1 MRGCHCR
8 CARPLPHPPRPPQAK
23 VYQARAY
30 AEADE
35 AARRA
40 EETDRA
46 YAARVAQ
53 AEEDEVL
60 AAKLAEHLEQEARRA
75 KAAREADEAAG
86 LALAERLSREEEESA
101 RALQEQAEA
110 DGALALKAQQAEAD
124 ALRRRIEQVCRHWR
138 HPRLQTRN
146 VEAGVMVITTL
157 PMLRGVRV
165 SADRDGAELTVTAVP
180 DFSSLL
186 PDASAL
192 PKGMSPPPESVDV
205 ALDLKIVGKAGCSE
219 EDIEV
224 SYDKATGKC
233 RVLVRG
239 AYVSKETAAEDEAAA
254 GAEAES
260 EAATAAEDEADA
272 EAKTG
277 LFARIRRGL
286 HRVFSSGGG
295 ESQRDGRSF
304 GRALSSRS
312 TNSGAPSG
320 RKSAGTGP
328 SASTGRRAV
337 AL

>member
-1 MRGCHCR
+1 M
-8 CARPLPHPPRPPQAK
+8 
-23 VYQARAY
+23 YQARAF

-35 AARRA
+35 DARRA

-46 YAARVAQ
+46 YAARLAQ

-60 AAKLAEHLEQEARRA
+60 AAKLAEHLKQEATRA
-75 KAAREADEAAG
+75 QAAREAEEAAG
-86 LALAERLSREEEESA
+86 LALAERLSKEEEA
-101 RALQEQAEA
+101 GLQALREQAA
-110 DGALALKAQQAEAD
+110 SDGALALKAQQAEAD

-138 HPRLQTRN
+138 HPRLETRN
-146 VEAGVMVITTL
+146 VDAGVMVITTL

-165 SADRDGAELTVTAVP
+165 SADREGAELTVTAVP

-224 SYDKATGKC
+224 SYDKKTGKC

-239 AYVSKETAAEDEAAA
+239 AYVSKETSAEEAARGEETSAAEHDEEEEEEE
-254 GAEAES
+254 GS
-260 EAATAAEDEADA
+260 KTS
-272 EAKTG
+272 TG
-277 LFARIRRGL
+277 LFARFRRGL

-295 ESQRDGRSF
+295 EGHRDSRSF

-320 RKSAGTGP
+320 RKSAGTVESG
-328 SASTGRRAV
+328 SSGRRAV
-337 AL
+337 AHAL